1 MAAVTRRGRR
11 TGPTLIKKKAV
22 FLKGNQTQTFGFALG
37 CLISELYR
45 TRSWPSLRSHAQ
57 SVCQLLG
64 SAATFKASNAITEI
78 FSRAQTMQSIVLW
91 VVSVKVLVWW
101 RTWEGI
107 VQVTFNYAILGSNSS
122 LRLSNANVAH
132 LIRSLLTQCKEISKS
147 YLSLIF
153 RIIQPFIVAEI

>member
-37 CLISELYR
+37 CLIGELYK

-107 VQVTFNYAILGSNSS
+107 VQVTLNYVILGSNSS

-153 RIIQPFIVAEI
+153 RIIQAFIVAEF

>member
-11 TGPTLIKKKAV
+11 TGPTLIKKKSCVPQGESNPDLRICTRLPYQWAIQNSK
-22 FLKGNQTQTFGFALG
+22 LTITTFTCAK
-37 CLISELYR
+37 CLSM
-45 TRSWPSLRSHAQ
+45 
-57 SVCQLLG
+57 LG
-64 SAATFKASNAITEI
+64 SVATFKASNAITEI

-107 VQVTFNYAILGSNSS
+107 VQVTLNYAILGSNSS
-122 LRLSNANVAH
+122 LPLSNAKVAH
-132 LIRSLLTQCKEISKS
+132 LIRSLLTQCREISKS

-153 RIIQPFIVAEI
+153 RIIQPFIVAEF

>member
-22 FLKGNQTQTFGFALG
+22 FLKGNQTQTFGFVLG

-107 VQVTFNYAILGSNSS
+107 VQVTLNYAILGSNSS
-122 LRLSNANVAH
+122 LRLSNAKVAH
-132 LIRSLLTQCKEISKS
+132 LIRSLLTQYREISKS

-153 RIIQPFIVAEI
+153 RIIQPFIVAEF